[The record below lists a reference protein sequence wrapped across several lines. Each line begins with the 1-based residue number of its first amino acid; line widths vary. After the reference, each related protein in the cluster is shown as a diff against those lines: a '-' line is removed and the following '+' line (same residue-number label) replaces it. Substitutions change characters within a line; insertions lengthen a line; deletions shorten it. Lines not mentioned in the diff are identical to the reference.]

1 MQNKY
6 ALIVEDDVLI
16 NSAYSVKFTHEN
28 ILFETAMDGEEAL
41 QKLER
46 NKDNPP
52 SVIILDMVLPKKN
65 GFEILKI
72 IKENQ
77 STKNIPVIAL
87 TNLGQES
94 EKKHAMEL
102 GASEYLVKADTKID
116 DILLK
121 MKQYLAL

>member
-28 ILFETAMDGEEAL
+28 IPFETAMDGEEAL

-121 MKQYLAL
+121 IKQYLAL